1 MTKFQDYLGRIKSSI
16 QEMNAEE
23 LTSFGMNENA
33 VILDVREKE
42 EHLQGV
48 VPNAILIPRGVL
60 ETKIEQIVPDRE
72 TPIAVYCAGGVR
84 SAMASH
90 TLQQLGYTRVQ
101 SVRGGFARYAQTGQP
116 VETRHVLS
124 AQQAARYSRHLT
136 LPDVGEPGQIKL
148 LQSKVLLI
156 GAGGLGSP
164 AALYAAAA
172 GIGTIGIVDADTVD
186 LSNLQR
192 QILHTEASIG
202 LPKTESAERAIKALN
217 NNINVIQHR
226 ERLTSENAMDIIRDY
241 DVVID
246 GCDNF
251 STRYLVND
259 CCVMLNIPNVHGS
272 IFRFEGQVS
281 VFSPQKG
288 PCYRCLYPEPPSPG
302 ETPNCQEA
310 GVLGVIPGIIG
321 ILQTIEAIKLLLE
334 IGSPLIGR
342 ILTFDALQMEFR
354 EMRLRRNANC
364 AVCGTAPTI
373 KELIDY
379 EAFCS
384 SQKAE

>member
-1 MTKFQDYLGRIKSSI
+1 MTTFQDYLDRIRSTI

-23 LTSFGMNENA
+23 LTAFGTNAHA

-60 ETKIEQIVPDRE
+60 ETKIERIVPDRA

-84 SAMASH
+84 SAMAAH
-90 TLQQLGYTRVQ
+90 ALQQLGYTQVQ
-101 SVRGGFARYAQTGQP
+101 SVRGGFSRYAQTGQP
-116 VETRHVLS
+116 VEARHILS
-124 AQQAARYSRHLT
+124 AQQTARYSRHLT

-148 LQSKVLLI
+148 LHSKVLLI

-202 LPKTESAERAIKALN
+202 LPKTESAAMAIKAIN
-217 NNINVIQHR
+217 NSTHVIQHR
-226 ERLTSENAMDIIRDY
+226 ERLTSKNAMDILQNY

-246 GCDNF
+246 GCDNYA
-251 STRYLVND
+251 TRYLVND

-272 IFRFEGQVS
+272 IFRFEGQAS

-288 PCYRCLYPEPPSPG
+288 PCYRCLYPEPPPPSAS
-302 ETPNCQEA
+302 PNCQEA

-321 ILQTIEAIKLLLE
+321 IIQAIEAIKLLLE
-334 IGSPLIGR
+334 MGSSLVGR

-354 EMRLRRNANC
+354 EMRLRKNADC
-364 AVCGTAPTI
+364 PMCGTAPTI
-373 KELIDY
+373 TELVDY
-379 EAFCS
+379 ETFCS
-384 SQKAE
+384 SKENE